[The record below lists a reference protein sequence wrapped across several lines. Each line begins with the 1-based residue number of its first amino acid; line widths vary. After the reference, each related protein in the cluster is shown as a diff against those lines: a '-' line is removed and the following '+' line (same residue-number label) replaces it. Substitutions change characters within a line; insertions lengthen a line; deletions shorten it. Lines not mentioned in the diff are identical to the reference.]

1 MPPVHQRMSSID
13 TAWLRMDL
21 PENLMM
27 ITGIMTFES
36 RLSRQA
42 LRAILAERFL
52 RFPRFRMIPRTDL
65 VGAYWE
71 EDSFFDLDRHIHELA
86 LPEPGGKRQLAEL
99 VSDLA
104 SSPLP
109 ANKPLWEFHLV
120 DIGDGRTALIDR
132 IHHAYADGIAMIR
145 VMLSMTDR
153 VASEPL
159 KLPRG
164 RPRKSPSHSQTGIGR
179 LYEPALDLVRISM
192 RATQKLW
199 TGGLE
204 LAADP
209 GQAGH
214 WAMRGL
220 GMAAELARIALMS
233 DDPVTCLKKP
243 LGGRKQ
249 VAWAKPLPL
258 GEVKALGKALG
269 CTVNDVLLSC
279 AAGAIGHMLRE
290 QGQDMEDLVIRASVP
305 VNMREPEKALELGNY
320 FGLVLLGLPV
330 GIANPLERIFAVRQ
344 HMNEL
349 KGSYQP
355 LVALGLLSAL
365 GLAPAAVQG
374 AALDLLS
381 AKSSTVMSN
390 VPGPREP
397 LYMAGN
403 KIVDQMFWVP
413 QTGRIG
419 VGLSLL
425 SYDGRVHFGVIADS
439 QLIEN
444 PWGLTD
450 AFRKEFEKLL
460 MLALLEPWQT
470 GGDANSA
477 AAAEEWMTE
486 RGID

>member
-1 MPPVHQRMSSID
+1 MPPAHQRMSSID

-27 ITGIMTFES
+27 ITGIMTFDS
-36 RLSRQA
+36 RLNRQA

-104 SSPLP
+104 STPLP
-109 ANKPLWEFHLV
+109 DNKPLWEFHLV
-120 DIGDGRTALIDR
+120 EIGDGRTALIDR

-145 VMLSMTDR
+145 VMLSMTDK

-164 RPRKSPSHSQTGIGR
+164 RRRKAASQTGIGR
-179 LYEPALDLVRISM
+179 LYEPALDLVRMSM

-214 WAMRGL
+214 WARRGL
-220 GMAAELARIALMS
+220 GIAAELAKVALMS
-233 DDPVTCLKKP
+233 DDPVTCLKNP

-258 GEVKALGKALG
+258 GEVKALSKALG

-279 AAGAIGHMLRE
+279 AAGALGNMLRA
-290 QGQDMEDLVIRASVP
+290 QGQVRDDLVIRASVP

-320 FGLVLLGLPV
+320 FGLVFLGLPV
-330 GIANPLERIFAVRQ
+330 GVTNPLERVFAVRR

-349 KGSYQP
+349 KDSYQP
-355 LVALGLLSAL
+355 LVALGLLAAL

-381 AKSSTVMSN
+381 AKASTVMSN

-403 KIVDQMFWVP
+403 RIVDQMFWVP
-413 QTGRIG
+413 QTGKIG
-419 VGLSLL
+419 VGVSLL
-425 SYDGRVHFGVIADS
+425 SYDGRVHFGVISDS
-439 QLIEN
+439 QLIDD
-444 PWGLTD
+444 PWVLTD
-450 AFRKEFEKLL
+450 DFRKEFEKLL
-460 MLALLEPWQT
+460 VLTLIEPWQT
-470 GGDANSA
+470 EGEENSA
-477 AAAEEWMTE
+477 AAAEQWLTG
-486 RGID
+486 RGTD